1 MRALALIALLVA
13 IAIPASAAE
22 PWEGVYTN
30 MSPAERDAF
39 KKDYGAF
46 GPGHSL
52 YGVDACDLEPF
63 HDLMPTIYSE
73 DGIASYETGCG
84 ILKVTK
90 IRNMSAWIFDVDCS
104 SEGETWQDRRLVMLT
119 NDPAGILVYYD
130 HGAAFSGRRFAE
142 QLYRCPF

>member
-1 MRALALIALLVA
+1 MRALALIPFLVA

-22 PWEGVYTN
+22 PWEGVYTH
-30 MSPAERDAF
+30 MSPAEREAF
-39 KKDYGAF
+39 KKSNSAF
-46 GPGHSL
+46 GPGDYL
-52 YGVDACDLEPF
+52 YGVDACDLKPP
-63 HDLMPTIYSE
+63 HDLMPDTYTE
-73 DGIASYETGCG
+73 DRIASYETGCG

-130 HGAAFSGRRFAE
+130 HGAAFSGRRIAE